1 MDDVN
6 VLKEQIKVLEIQL
19 SDSNK
24 KLSLNRQYSSTLE
37 DKISEMDSSRPVYK
51 NVPIIIVLLLIII
64 ILCKKVLVLSKCKKD
79 ILFCDRFIK
88 RWLYAWY

>member
-37 DKISEMDSSRPVYK
+37 DKISEMDSSRLF
-51 NVPIIIVLLLIII
+51 IRMFLLL
-64 ILCKKVLVLSKCKKD
+64 
-79 ILFCDRFIK
+79 LFYF
-88 RWLYAWY
+88 